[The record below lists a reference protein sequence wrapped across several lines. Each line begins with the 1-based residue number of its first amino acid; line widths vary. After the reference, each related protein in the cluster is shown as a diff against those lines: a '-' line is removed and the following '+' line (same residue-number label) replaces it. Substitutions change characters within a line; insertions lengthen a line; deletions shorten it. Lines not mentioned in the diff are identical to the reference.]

1 MTEKTKDTTGK
12 TGLTMIVLN
21 KKLEDLQEQ
30 VEELASTLGEF
41 VKTIQEA
48 NPSAEEIPQRAPEDL
63 VAIWT
68 LTQKVENLEKDLASH
83 VDLYNGHIRGLH
95 MG

>member
-1 MTEKTKDTTGK
+1 MK

-30 VEELASTLGEF
+30 VEELATTLGEF
-41 VKTIQEA
+41 VKTLQET
-48 NPSAEEIPQRAPEDL
+48 PGVPVAEVSQRTPENL
-63 VAIWT
+63 VALLT